1 MTKIVILFLIFS
13 SLFSIYLKEIL
24 IQGASRVKQT
34 RFDVRSGPV
43 IFTEKYQNINGKVTE
58 EWNINNNNVLKDEYL
73 NRIELITKEELDLQ
87 KEKELIK
94 KEEEEFERKVVLLK
108 KQNEEREFTENLK
121 LQTLKR
127 LVSLEVE
134 SIEKEFDKLDKYQIE
149 EYFVFDH
156 DTFYSSQGLEDI
168 RIGLLNRARTVSIKG
183 LEELDFDELKD
194 ILGKLE
200 VLPKKINN
208 FFRSSVK
215 FAINNCNDTKKLK
228 QLLSLI

>member
-1 MTKIVILFLIFS
+1 MTKIVILFIIFS
-13 SLFSIYLKEIL
+13 SLFSIYSKEIL
-24 IQGASRVKQT
+24 VHGSSRVKQT
-34 RFDVRSGPV
+34 KFIVRSGSV

-58 EWNINNNNVLKDEYL
+58 EWNINNNNVLKDEYFKKMFL
-73 NRIELITKEELDLQ
+73 VNQEEIALKQEEELR
-87 KEKELIK
+87 K
-94 KEEEEFERKVVLLK
+94 KEEEEFERKIALLK
-108 KQNEEREFTENLK
+108 KEDEEKELTKNLK

-134 SIEKEFDKLDKYQIE
+134 SIEKEFDKLDKYQLE
-149 EYFVFDH
+149 EYFVFEN
-156 DTFYSSQGLEDI
+156 DTFYSSQGLEDV

-183 LEELDFDELKD
+183 LEELAFDELRE

-200 VLPKKINN
+200 VLPKKIIS

-228 QLLSLI
+228 RLLSLI